1 MLWKKGCFDT
11 TAEDEGQWEGL
22 TSAPVGGKGMAP
34 FSIILLNDADACA
47 VADHCGMVKEAVATW
62 WLWLYIY
69 GAHFE
74 CEMTLIGSQANTHT
88 SSKLQIPWEFCSTK
102 CNFINLCCVICIG
115 VQNDCTNRKDRL
127 KVQCIHTWTINCHPR
142 PDWIGSTEGHLYAY
156 IYIYIYIYKYKWNIY
171 VYIYTYT
178 NIYIY
183 LNIYKYV
190 YMYMYMYIVWLIF
203 AISQM
208 HLQLRGT
215 MWVWEP
221 PRTQSP

>member
-1 MLWKKGCFDT
+1 MYIYIYIYIYIY
-11 TAEDEGQWEGL
+11 
-22 TSAPVGGKGMAP
+22 V
-34 FSIILLNDADACA
+34 
-47 VADHCGMVKEAVATW
+47 
-62 WLWLYIY
+62 LYIY
-69 GAHFE
+69 IHKYIYMYRYIHIYAYVYMWWSRRDDCDFTCMGHI
-74 CEMTLIGSQANTHT
+74 LNVKWLSLDHKQTHT

-203 AISQM
+203 TISQM
-208 HLQLRGT
+208 HLQLRGPT
-215 MWVWEP
+215 CVWEP
-221 PRTQSP
+221 PQTQSPHATPSMS